1 MREHIH
7 HAGRQQFPAAFPYE
21 QRSVAGQRCRIA
33 GNINQT
39 SGTLIRVRER
49 AAKRHSAFTRRID
62 QNTIHAAKLVP
73 DGIPIVQRPVKQ
85 VTSLKFSLV
94 CEIIVFCTC
103 TGTINQFGASLDTEN
118 FC

>member
-1 MREHIH
+1 MSASE
-7 HAGRQQFPAAFPYE
+7 RQ
-21 QRSVAGQRCRIA
+21 
-33 GNINQT
+33 
-39 SGTLIRVRER
+39 
-49 AAKRHSAFTRRID
+49 KRHSAFTRRID

-118 FC
+118 FLLILSPAAA